1 MDFGQFEKKL
11 SSTFEHK
18 YITNEITY
26 SVIIDMDSILSNYL
40 REISN
45 IFLKEAMVKIEDK
58 TNFCVFISSEFEFS

>member
-11 SSTFEHK
+11 STTFERKH
-18 YITNEITY
+18 ITNEITY